1 MFVSENEELTFGT
14 LDPQAIAQPSCEQM
28 LPGPT
33 TLQTLA
39 FGRDPRD
46 QLRIAGIASTKRRN
60 A

>member
-1 MFVSENEELTFGT
+1 MFASEGAELTFGT
-14 LDPQAIAQPSCEQM
+14 SDAQAIAQSTYEETA
-28 LPGPT
+28 GPT
-33 TLQTLA
+33 TPHTLA